1 MACNGAKPVPDR
13 LSLGIVI
20 PALNAGPGLAAT
32 LASLRSGEDTFDMDV
47 LVVDG
52 GSTDDTA
59 AVAGAGGARVMS
71 SAPGRGTQLAA
82 GAAEVR
88 GDWLLFLHADTV
100 LEAGWAQALAAFFAK
115 ARDQAAYFRFR
126 LDDDAPAARRVE
138 RLVAWRCRVLG
149 LPYGDQGLAL
159 SRNLYTAFGGYPD
172 QPLMEDVYLARRLG
186 RSRLVAL
193 DPAAVTSARRY
204 REGGYWRRP
213 ARNLFCLM
221 LYLLGTPPRAIRKIY
236 G

>member
-1 MACNGAKPVPDR
+1 MPAEPT
-13 LSLGIVI
+13 LGVVI

-32 LASLRSGEDTFDMDV
+32 LQALGEGGDRFDMDI

-52 GSTDDTA
+52 GSTDDTIAVA
-59 AVAGAGGARVMS
+59 AVHGARVIT

-82 GAAEVR
+82 GAAAVT
-88 GDWLLFLHADTV
+88 GDRLLFLHADTV
-100 LEAGWAQALAAFFAK
+100 LEAGWAAALDRFFAT
-115 ARDQAAYFRFR
+115 ARDQAAHFRLR

-138 RLVAWRCRVLG
+138 RLVAWRCRTFG

-159 SRNLYTAFGGYPD
+159 SRKLYTAFGGYPD
-172 QPLMEDVYLARRLG
+172 IPLMEDVRFVRRLRRHRMVG
-186 RSRLVAL
+186 L
-193 DPAAVTSARRY
+193 DVAAVTSARRY

-221 LYLLGTPPRAIRKIY
+221 LYFLGLPTGLIRRIY